1 MALSHK
7 ALRGWVAGL
16 AVLPM
21 AAGGLSAQVAAPE
34 KPKADKPA
42 EKKPD
47 GKPQPKAEGGK
58 EGAKDGKAT
67 PADQTLV
74 PLKDSSKYL
83 LPFKAAVAAANKA
96 TVAVLSEGKV
106 VCLGTVV
113 SADGYILTKAS
124 ELKNNVVCKLRDG
137 RTFAAEL
144 VGIEDQHDLALL
156 RIPAKGLPTIQWV
169 DSSEA
174 EVGDWVCTA
183 GTSDEPAAVG
193 VVSVATRE
201 GKNSRGRG
209 GASTSS
215 GFLGVTLEPGDQ
227 GPVISMVEK
236 DSAAAKAGVVKGD
249 VVLEVKGKKV
259 SSPDAMI
266 DLLQTT
272 KPGDIVKLKVVHK
285 DENGATTEKVV
296 DAVLGKRPSQN
307 ARGDIQNSMGGK
319 LSQRRTAFPKILQH
333 DTTLAPE
340 GCGGPLVDLDG
351 KAVGV
356 NIARAGRVESY
367 ALPSELVKKLIPDLI
382 AGKFKVDASVNRQAS
397 LEQRLEMA
405 KTEVKKS
412 EEALATARDK
422 KSEARVAA
430 QSAKLNPD
438 NPGAARQARRLVEQ
452 ADAEMK
458 MAQDRLSKAKED
470 LKALEE
476 SKKEKEKG
484 DSR

>member
-1 MALSHK
+1 MAR
-7 ALRGWVAGL
+7 ATNRWRGWLMGGL
-16 AVLPM
+16 VLPL
-21 AAGGLSAQVAAPE
+21 AGNPLMAQVAAPE
-34 KPKADKPA
+34 KPVTGQPADKKAESKKADKPA
-42 EKKPD
+42 EKKP
-47 GKPQPKAEGGK
+47 
-58 EGAKDGKAT
+58 
-67 PADQTLV
+67 ADDEVRV
-74 PLKDSSKYL
+74 PYKDSSKYL
-83 LPFKAAVAAANKA
+83 LPFKAAVTAASKA

-113 SADGYILTKAS
+113 SPDGYILTKAS

-144 VGIEDQHDLALL
+144 VGIEDQNDLALL
-156 RIPAKGLPTIQWV
+156 RIPAKGLPTIEWV
-169 DSSEA
+169 DSSKA

-183 GTSDEPAAVG
+183 TTSDEPAAVG

-201 GKNSRGRG
+201 GKTNRAR

-215 GFLGVTLEPGDQ
+215 GFLGVTLEPGER
-227 GPVISMVEK
+227 GPVVSMVEK
-236 DSAAAKAGVVKGD
+236 DSGAAKAGLVKGD

-259 SSPDAMI
+259 ATPEAMI

-272 KPGDIVKLKVVHK
+272 KPGDIVKLKVIHQA
-285 DENGATTEKVV
+285 ENGATAEKVV
-296 DAVLGKRPSQN
+296 DATLGKRPSQN

-333 DTTLAPE
+333 DTTLVPE
-340 GCGGPLVDLDG
+340 VCGGPLVDLEG

-367 ALPSELVKKLIPDLI
+367 ALPSELVKALIPDLI
-382 AGKFKVDASVNRQAS
+382 AGKFKVDASVTRQAS

-405 KTEVKKS
+405 KTELKKA

-422 KSEARVAA
+422 KGEARVAV

-438 NPGAARQARRLVEQ
+438 NPGAARQARRMMEQ
-452 ADAEMK
+452 ADAEVK
-458 MAQDRLSKAKED
+458 QAQERLSKAKED

-476 SKKEKEKG
+476 SKKEKEKAEKQ
-484 DSR
+484 

>member
-1 MALSHK
+1 MGLSRK
-7 ALRGWVAGL
+7 AWRGWLAGL
-16 AVLPM
+16 AVLPLTV
-21 AAGGLSAQVAAPE
+21 GGVAAQVAAPE
-34 KPKADKPA
+34 KPKTEKPA
-42 EKKPD
+42 EKKSEA
-47 GKPQPKAEGGK
+47 KTQPKPEA
-58 EGAKDGKAT
+58 AKDGKAT

-83 LPFKAAVAAANKA
+83 LPFKAAVAAASKA

-106 VCLGTVV
+106 VCLGTIV
-113 SADGYILTKAS
+113 SPDGYVLTKAS

-144 VGIEDQHDLALL
+144 VGIEDQNDLALL

-183 GTSDEPAAVG
+183 TTSDEPAAVG
-193 VVSVATRE
+193 VVSVATRD
-201 GKNSRGRG
+201 GKNSRGR

-215 GFLGVTLEPGDQ
+215 GFLGVTLEPGDK

-236 DSAAAKAGVVKGD
+236 DSGAAKAGVVKGD

-259 SSPDAMI
+259 ATPEAMI

-272 KPGDIVKLKVVHK
+272 KPGDIVKLKVMHK
-285 DENGATTEKVV
+285 EENGTTSEKVV
-296 DAVLGKRPSQN
+296 DATLGKRPSQN

-340 GCGGPLVDLDG
+340 VCGGPLVDLDG

-367 ALPSELVKKLIPDLI
+367 AVPSELVKKLIPDLI
-382 AGKFKVDASVNRQAS
+382 SGKFKVDASVTRQAS

-438 NPGAARQARRLVEQ
+438 NPGAARQARRMVEQ
-452 ADAEMK
+452 ADAEVK
-458 MAQDRLSKAKED
+458 LAQDRLSKAKED